1 MQMAAAKRRP
11 FCAFIRGGEHKFTSS
26 TLFDEGGEVV
36 EGGNAANERRKE
48 GRDTRGKQKTVAKEE
63 RHERKAAA
71 NDSS

>member
-1 MQMAAAKRRP
+1 MCLYQGRRAQIYKLDP
-11 FCAFIRGGEHKFTSS
+11 VRRGRGG
-26 TLFDEGGEVV
+26 GGR
-36 EGGNAANERRKE
+36 GDAANERRKE